1 MFSTA
6 IINTMGLLKEHI
18 DDNALDMYKDLIE
31 DKDEAIE
38 DKDEAN
44 EDNVIAYEVVED
56 EMFIINTI
64 HVVYVLLGT
73 CYSYL
78 FWHFIIK
85 VGYNFIWAINYM
97 FEALWNSLDKGE
109 EWLQIGCIVST
120 FWVVWCIFQFAR
132 ETDDRI
138 ESYIDKLKSEHAD
151 LLKEKDAIIAGL
163 EKELGRGT
171 NDDSD
176 SDYDSDSDSDS
187 EINYDFDSD
196 SDSEI
201 NYDFDSDSDYDPDE
215 DEY

>member
-38 DKDEAN
+38 DKDEVLVDEAV
-44 EDNVIAYEVVED
+44 DLIED
-56 EMFIINTI
+56 EIFIINTI
-64 HVVYVLLGT
+64 HVVYVLLGA

-78 FWHFIIK
+78 FWQFITK
-85 VGYNFIWAINYM
+85 VSYNCIWAINYM
-97 FEALWNSLDKGE
+97 FDALWNSLDKGE
-109 EWLQIGCIVST
+109 ELIQIACIVST

-132 ETDDRI
+132 ESNDRI
-138 ESYIDKLKSEHAD
+138 DNYIDKLKSEHAD
-151 LLKEKDAIIAGL
+151 LVKEKDAIIAGL
-163 EKELGRGT
+163 EKELGRG
-171 NDDSD
+171 
-176 SDYDSDSDSDS
+176 SDYDSDSESNYDSDT
-187 EINYDFDSD
+187 E
-196 SDSEI
+196 SEI

>member
-1 MFSTA
+1 MFANA
-6 IINTMGLLKEHI
+6 IINNMGLLKEHL

-31 DKDEAIE
+31 DDETVI
-38 DKDEAN
+38 DEN
-44 EDNVIAYEVVED
+44 IDFVED

-151 LLKEKDAIIAGL
+151 LLKEKDAIIAEL
-163 EKELGRGT
+163 EKELGRGAAS
-171 NDDSD
+171 DSD
-176 SDYDSDSDSDS
+176 SNSDYDSDSDSDS